1 MQLHAHVVDG
11 GVGVQ
16 HLVLV
21 ALALVDDHH
30 VGAALD
36 LGERGGDTGHLLA
49 EVLVQGEQ
57 VVDLRVEGRL
67 VGAVLGERRGRRAE
81 LGGGVI
87 GVKVVSNR
95 K

>member
-1 MQLHAHVVDG
+1 MQLHAHVVNG

-21 ALALVDDHH
+21 ALALVNDHH

-36 LGERGGDTGHLLA
+36 LGQRGRYAGHLLA
-49 EVLVQGEQ
+49 QVLVQGEQ
-57 VVDLRVEGRL
+57 MVDLRVEGRL
-67 VGAVLGERRGRRAE
+67 TGATLGERRGRHAE
-81 LGGGVI
+81 LGGGVVGI
-87 GVKVVSNR
+87 KVISNR